1 MRNFFV
7 YRLDIDTHNE
17 LHKYVLHDVPRPAPM
32 AMSRLYAQFE
42 QDRWRLESYDML
54 EALDWLMRN
63 CDDERFCE
71 AISTQLDF
79 LSGKMKA
86 G

>member
-1 MRNFFV
+1 
-7 YRLDIDTHNE
+7 
-17 LHKYVLHDVPRPAPM
+17 M
-32 AMSRLYAQFE
+32 AMSRLYARFE

-79 LSGKMKA
+79 LSNKA
-86 G
+86 KAD

>member
-1 MRNFFV
+1 
-7 YRLDIDTHNE
+7 
-17 LHKYVLHDVPRPAPM
+17 M
-32 AMSRLYAQFE
+32 AMSRLYARFE

-86 G
+86 D